1 MPEAEDDIVVNVE
14 DKPSDKPQ
22 EAQAQPEPQAQPD
35 PAVAELKA
43 QFDELQRAKA
53 DSDRRAQEAARQAG
67 MARAEAEAARGQVAD
82 READSIASGLSA
94 AEAEAE
100 AAQQAY
106 AAAMEAGNFTDA
118 AKAQRRMARAEAE
131 SVRLTEAKSTLE
143 ARKAEPQQP
152 QRPPPA
158 VDPVEEF
165 IAQRTEPTQRW
176 LREHKDWITDPKKN
190 AKLTSA
196 HYSAVAE
203 GLTADTDAYFEHVET
218 QIGIRQ
224 PRNADG
230 TFAPANGNGAV
241 KPAAHRKSSPP
252 PAAPVVQTGGGTSGG
267 SNEVRLSRAEAA
279 AATDGTLKWNY
290 DDPTGQKRFKK
301 GDPIGI
307 QEFARRK
314 REMQR
319 QGLYDKSYVE
329 Q

>member
-14 DKPSDKPQ
+14 DK
-22 EAQAQPEPQAQPD
+22 AQPGTEPETVANTEPQQPD

-43 QFDELQRAKA
+43 QFEELQRAKA
-53 DSDRRAQEAARQAG
+53 DSDRRAQEASRQAG

-131 SVRLTEAKSTLE
+131 SVRLTEAKASLE
-143 ARKAEPQQP
+143 TRKVTSPEPARQ
-152 QRPPPA
+152 PPPEQT
-158 VDPVEEF
+158 DPVEAF

-176 LREHKDWITDPKKN
+176 LRQHKDWITDPKKN
-190 AKLTSA
+190 ARLTSA

-203 GLTADTDAYFEHVET
+203 GLTADTDEYFEHVET
-218 QIGIRQ
+218 QIGLRQ

-230 TFAPANGNGAV
+230 TFAPTNGAA
-241 KPAAHRKSSPP
+241 KPAARKSAP
-252 PAAPVVQTGGGTSGG
+252 PAAPVVQSGGGTSGG
-267 SNEVRLSRAEAA
+267 SNEVRLSKTEAQA
-279 AATDGTLKWNY
+279 AQDGTLVWNY
-290 DDPTGQKRFKK
+290 DDPSGQKRFKK

-319 QGLYDKSYVE
+319 QGLYDRSFTE